1 MSNCENNKVMECSV
15 QTDVSWSAVPPPVAV
30 ALCARC
36 TWAAPSPPVT
46 IWMGQR
52 THTYTHRCTWT
63 LSHTHTHLMHRHRG
77 RERLRE
83 RTCALNRPPEVPEH
97 EEIRMRRER
106 GGDFSVF
113 NKLHENIF
121 IRHWGS
127 VSVFSQEWG
136 QVFLKWPR
144 PTCSRTV
151 LCQVFLLKTHLYSA
165 TIISGACF
173 SNNYCYFQAHTES
186 AGLALKAKTQQISA
200 ELELLSFTKFYISFP
215 FCVC

>member
-1 MSNCENNKVMECSV
+1 MDGSK
-15 QTDVSWSAVPPPVAV
+15 D
-30 ALCARC
+30 
-36 TWAAPSPPVT
+36 
-46 IWMGQR
+46 
-52 THTYTHRCTWT
+52 THIHTQMHLDT

-127 VSVFSQEWG
+127 VSVFPQE
-136 QVFLKWPR
+136 
-144 PTCSRTV
+144 
-151 LCQVFLLKTHLYSA
+151 
-165 TIISGACF
+165 
-173 SNNYCYFQAHTES
+173 
-186 AGLALKAKTQQISA
+186 
-200 ELELLSFTKFYISFP
+200 
-215 FCVC
+215 

>member
-127 VSVFSQEWG
+127 VSVFLQE
-136 QVFLKWPR
+136 
-144 PTCSRTV
+144 
-151 LCQVFLLKTHLYSA
+151 
-165 TIISGACF
+165 
-173 SNNYCYFQAHTES
+173 
-186 AGLALKAKTQQISA
+186 
-200 ELELLSFTKFYISFP
+200 
-215 FCVC
+215 